1 MSTAILSGLFVIL
14 GAVIAS
20 LTSFLTGLLTDR
32 RKRKFEIQ
40 NSIRNKR
47 EQLYLDLIRALINVR
62 GKNAMA
68 SNEKIDIMDLIE
80 FNKAHIG
87 EIALYASNKIRADM
101 KLLVENCSIHSVCGL
116 EVDLLKIIDLFIEHM
131 RDEIVPKEI

>member
-47 EQLYLDLIRALINVR
+47 EQLYLDLTRALINVR

-87 EIALYASNKIRADM
+87 EIALYASNRIRADM
-101 KLLVENCSIHSVCGL
+101 KLLVENCSIHSVCSL
-116 EVDLLKIIDLFIEHM
+116 EVDLLKIIDSFIEHM

>member
-68 SNEKIDIMDLIE
+68 SNEKIDII
-80 FNKAHIG
+80 
-87 EIALYASNKIRADM
+87 
-101 KLLVENCSIHSVCGL
+101 
-116 EVDLLKIIDLFIEHM
+116 
-131 RDEIVPKEI
+131 